1 MIPLR
6 RDAVGFNWGF
16 LQARKKGD
24 RESTEHMQ
32 GEVLVSGW
40 LLSAPVRFGS
50 VRFTSVHG
58 ELRFGS
64 RRFTVNFGSWVN

>member
-32 GEVLVSGW
+32 GEVLVNGW
-40 LLSAPVRFGS
+40 LLSAPVR
-50 VRFTSVHG
+50 
-58 ELRFGS
+58 
-64 RRFTVNFGSWVN
+64 